1 MVTIINYW
9 AETGPTAHVS
19 TNRGQ
24 SMVVRGHELRMEVTN
39 GVKMVKMAIFMAKV
53 ISLAVQSAE
62 IVMIWVKIG
71 SW

>member
-1 MVTIINYW
+1 
-9 AETGPTAHVS
+9 
-19 TNRGQ
+19 
-24 SMVVRGHELRMEVTN
+24 MEVTN

-53 ISLAVQSAE
+53 ISLTVQSAE